1 MAKTHTRYVCQECGR
16 VAATYMGKCP
26 QCGSFNSMVEE
37 VIHDE
42 PVAKST
48 AVRGL
53 TGRSSP
59 RSIGDVSSDAEDR
72 IHLPIGEFA
81 RVLGG
86 GIVPGSIVLVG
97 GDPGIGKC
105 VTGDTRI
112 LDPLTGDFFSIREWA
127 QGQRRVLA
135 LDEESLRLQS
145 VPISAFFNRGRR
157 PIVQIQTELG
167 RTLKCTPDHPL
178 LAPDGWAP
186 ADSFK
191 PGDRIAAP
199 RALPHF
205 GTQPLPEAKVKL
217 IAYILS
223 DGSAQSSIGVT
234 NSLPE
239 VAHDMEEIASA
250 FGMRVVSYAKRSNQA
265 IQYRFVSMKGQR
277 SIARSDIALALRAVQ
292 KQRQIRWAEWARSA
306 QISYAL
312 LNVWRRGEAAPRA
325 DDLQRLAQ
333 AVDLSIEELAPEAR
347 SQAEKS
353 TPIARYLA
361 EIGLRYTRAANKTI
375 PACIFRLPRNELALF
390 LKTLFTC
397 DGSVYINQYGQ
408 PGVSYSTISQRLAED
423 VQHLLL
429 RFGISAKLRTK
440 HMQVNE
446 KPYFAYEVTFLGV
459 PQVQHFIREIGI
471 LGRENISRRIRE
483 MKVPVLPST
492 QRDTIPTGVNFWK
505 LLQSVDPYSSLKK
518 INHLAG
524 TSFHPERPNGPL
536 SRYTVAKLA
545 NTYPLPRLEAL
556 AFGDVLWDTIKSV
569 TPAGEAEVFDL
580 SVPGKHNF
588 VANDLIIHN
597 STLTLQ
603 MAIEMAATQRVL
615 YVSGEESERQIKM
628 RAIRLSQ
635 SVGAQR
641 DGQGPNAKR
650 DAAVPLPKNLL
661 LVTETNLEIILNHI
675 SEVKPDLL
683 IVDSI
688 QTVYL
693 SNMDSSAG
701 SVSQVRECSSQLRE
715 LAKTSGISVF
725 VIGHVTK
732 EGTIAGPRVLEHIVD
747 TVLYLEGDRFQA
759 YRLLRSVKNRFGA
772 TSEVGVF
779 EMREGGLAEVT
790 NPSEAFLAERMINA
804 AGSAIAVTME
814 GTRPILVEIQGL
826 TSPTQFGNARR
837 TANGVD
843 FNRLLLIAAV
853 LTRRVGLK
861 LGEQDVFVNVVGG
874 LQIDEP
880 AADLAIAA
888 AIASSWR
895 DIPVKAEAVLIAE
908 IGLAGELRMPGQMQA
923 RLREAQK
930 LGFKTAIV
938 PKALRKG
945 EPYPTGIEI
954 IEVRSIQQALDAA
967 LNVQRELPQG
977 RKVA

>member
-16 VAATYMGKCP
+16 VAASYMGKCP

-37 VIHDE
+37 VIHEE
-42 PVAKST
+42 PAAKST
-48 AVRGL
+48 SVRGL

-59 RSIGDVSSDAEDR
+59 RSIGDISSDAEDR
-72 IHLPIGEFA
+72 INLPIGEFA

-97 GDPGIGKC
+97 GDPGIGK
-105 VTGDTRI
+105 
-112 LDPLTGDFFSIREWA
+112 
-127 QGQRRVLA
+127 
-135 LDEESLRLQS
+135 
-145 VPISAFFNRGRR
+145 
-157 PIVQIQTELG
+157 
-167 RTLKCTPDHPL
+167 
-178 LAPDGWAP
+178 
-186 ADSFK
+186 
-191 PGDRIAAP
+191 
-199 RALPHF
+199 
-205 GTQPLPEAKVKL
+205 
-217 IAYILS
+217 
-223 DGSAQSSIGVT
+223 
-234 NSLPE
+234 
-239 VAHDMEEIASA
+239 
-250 FGMRVVSYAKRSNQA
+250 
-265 IQYRFVSMKGQR
+265 
-277 SIARSDIALALRAVQ
+277 
-292 KQRQIRWAEWARSA
+292 
-306 QISYAL
+306 
-312 LNVWRRGEAAPRA
+312 
-325 DDLQRLAQ
+325 
-333 AVDLSIEELAPEAR
+333 
-347 SQAEKS
+347 
-353 TPIARYLA
+353 
-361 EIGLRYTRAANKTI
+361 
-375 PACIFRLPRNELALF
+375 
-390 LKTLFTC
+390 
-397 DGSVYINQYGQ
+397 
-408 PGVSYSTISQRLAED
+408 
-423 VQHLLL
+423 
-429 RFGISAKLRTK
+429 
-440 HMQVNE
+440 
-446 KPYFAYEVTFLGV
+446 
-459 PQVQHFIREIGI
+459 
-471 LGRENISRRIRE
+471 
-483 MKVPVLPST
+483 
-492 QRDTIPTGVNFWK
+492 
-505 LLQSVDPYSSLKK
+505 
-518 INHLAG
+518 
-524 TSFHPERPNGPL
+524 
-536 SRYTVAKLA
+536 
-545 NTYPLPRLEAL
+545 
-556 AFGDVLWDTIKSV
+556 
-569 TPAGEAEVFDL
+569 
-580 SVPGKHNF
+580 
-588 VANDLIIHN
+588 
-597 STLTLQ
+597 STLMLQ
-603 MAIEMAATQRVL
+603 MAMEMAAKKRVL

-628 RAIRLSQ
+628 RAVRLN
-635 SVGAQR
+635 
-641 DGQGPNAKR
+641 GQK
-650 DAAVPLPKNLL
+650 DLPKDLL

-693 SNMDSSAG
+693 SSMDSSAG

-814 GTRPILVEIQGL
+814 GTRPLLVEIQGL

-861 LGEQDVFVNVVGG
+861 LSEQDVFVNVVGG

-880 AADLAIAA
+880 AADLAVAA

-895 DIPVKAEAVLIAE
+895 DISVKADSVLIAE

-930 LGFKTAIV
+930 LGFRTAIV

-945 EPYPTGIEI
+945 EPYPKGIEI
-954 IEVRSIQQALDAA
+954 VEVRSIQQALDAA
-967 LNVQRELPQG
+967 LTVQRGVPQG

>member
-16 VAATYMGKCP
+16 ATASYMGKCP
-26 QCGSFNSMVEE
+26 QCGAFNSMVEE

-42 PVAKST
+42 PVTKST

-53 TGRSSP
+53 TGRSAP

-97 GDPGIGKC
+97 GDPGIGK
-105 VTGDTRI
+105 
-112 LDPLTGDFFSIREWA
+112 
-127 QGQRRVLA
+127 
-135 LDEESLRLQS
+135 
-145 VPISAFFNRGRR
+145 
-157 PIVQIQTELG
+157 
-167 RTLKCTPDHPL
+167 
-178 LAPDGWAP
+178 
-186 ADSFK
+186 
-191 PGDRIAAP
+191 
-199 RALPHF
+199 
-205 GTQPLPEAKVKL
+205 
-217 IAYILS
+217 
-223 DGSAQSSIGVT
+223 
-234 NSLPE
+234 
-239 VAHDMEEIASA
+239 
-250 FGMRVVSYAKRSNQA
+250 
-265 IQYRFVSMKGQR
+265 
-277 SIARSDIALALRAVQ
+277 
-292 KQRQIRWAEWARSA
+292 
-306 QISYAL
+306 
-312 LNVWRRGEAAPRA
+312 
-325 DDLQRLAQ
+325 
-333 AVDLSIEELAPEAR
+333 
-347 SQAEKS
+347 
-353 TPIARYLA
+353 
-361 EIGLRYTRAANKTI
+361 
-375 PACIFRLPRNELALF
+375 
-390 LKTLFTC
+390 
-397 DGSVYINQYGQ
+397 
-408 PGVSYSTISQRLAED
+408 
-423 VQHLLL
+423 
-429 RFGISAKLRTK
+429 
-440 HMQVNE
+440 
-446 KPYFAYEVTFLGV
+446 
-459 PQVQHFIREIGI
+459 
-471 LGRENISRRIRE
+471 
-483 MKVPVLPST
+483 
-492 QRDTIPTGVNFWK
+492 
-505 LLQSVDPYSSLKK
+505 
-518 INHLAG
+518 
-524 TSFHPERPNGPL
+524 
-536 SRYTVAKLA
+536 
-545 NTYPLPRLEAL
+545 
-556 AFGDVLWDTIKSV
+556 
-569 TPAGEAEVFDL
+569 
-580 SVPGKHNF
+580 
-588 VANDLIIHN
+588 
-597 STLTLQ
+597 STLMLQ
-603 MAIEMAATQRVL
+603 MTMEMAATKRVL

-628 RAIRLSQ
+628 RAVRL
-635 SVGAQR
+635 
-641 DGQGPNAKR
+641 NEKKE
-650 DAAVPLPKNLL
+650 LPKNLL
-661 LVTETNLEIILNHI
+661 LVTETNLEIILNHVN
-675 SEVKPDLL
+675 EVKPEIL
-683 IVDSI
+683 IIDSI

-779 EMREGGLAEVT
+779 EMREGGLVEIT

-843 FNRLLLIAAV
+843 FNRLLLTSAV

-861 LGEQDVFVNVVGG
+861 LSEQDIFVNVVGG

-895 DIPVKAEAVLIAE
+895 DVSVKAEAVLIGE

-938 PKALRKG
+938 PKAIRKG

-954 IEVRSIQQALDAA
+954 IEVRSLDQALDKAFA
-967 LNVQRELPQG
+967 GSKELPKG